1 MGVDSYKKYL
11 SKLQA
16 IIENECDGSRMSN
29 TKWQELFG
37 ALIAVRQQTSFECR
51 IKILSDD
58 TACNWQGF
66 LPYTNHRKADGSET
80 IWIEP
85 SGGPVPSVAIEYI
98 EIKPSTLHWTGT
110 HWTQMPNGYQNQIE
124 QQLDALQIPYT
135 KDGDI
140 IRVTG
145 HVRRPENANTYAAGN
160 SVEA

>member
-1 MGVDSYKKYL
+1 MSVDSYKKYL

-16 IIENECDGSRMSN
+16 IIENECDGSRMSD

-37 ALIAVRQQTSFECR
+37 ALIAIRQQTSFECR

-66 LPYTNHRKADGSET
+66 LPYTKHRKADGSET

-85 SGGPVPSVAIEYI
+85 SGGPVPSVAIEWI
-98 EIKPSTLHWTGT
+98 EIKPTNLRRTDTGSLK
-110 HWTQMPNGYQNQIE
+110 TQGDYQNKIE

-135 KDGDI
+135 KEGDI

-145 HVRRPENANTYAAGN
+145 HVRRPKTATLL
-160 SVEA
+160 S